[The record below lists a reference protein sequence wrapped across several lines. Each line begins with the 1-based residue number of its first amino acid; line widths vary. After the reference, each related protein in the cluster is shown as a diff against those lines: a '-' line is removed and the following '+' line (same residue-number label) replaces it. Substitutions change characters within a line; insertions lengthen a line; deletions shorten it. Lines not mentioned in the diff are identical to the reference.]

1 VANREIVYEQ
11 DDGGVLRGKL
21 SITAEIVGDDGSRFD
36 RSAEIDLRAHDEAEA
51 GSPTMFQVFTLTMPG
66 VTAATGRFQCVIL
79 DQNRTRPGLL
89 NLVKENRAR
98 SELAGD
104 WYAEVPRLDA
114 DGLLLRPPVFLA
126 RAPHLPA
133 LEEGRPL
140 GEPETSPIAGYI
152 HPIRRYGIEN
162 ETLQVYFEV
171 EPVGASRA
179 EAAQEELFLQ
189 ILAKDLDFALRDT
202 LRLDLSREELLAGG
216 GVAGVLYEL
225 DVNQLPPGVYQ
236 LSCMPLDGSG
246 NSWVAEFDVFWSLSS
261 LNRQADEM
269 RGEGLTVLTGDRLQ
283 AFKDASQS
291 EREAIL
297 ADFWAELDP
306 DPATSFNEVRME
318 FLSRVSYVRTYL
330 GGFGRQGALDDRGQT
345 FLLLG
350 APDEIQ
356 QQVLPAN
363 PKDQEDAVTR
373 VYDGYAPV
381 REGAWAKGEDAIRMS
396 SVHQARRE
404 IDARRGGVGRDK
416 GFELWIYNDKGQE
429 LFPNVYSGR
438 QRGLRFLFVDR
449 LGYGRFILQT
459 TNAWDIG
466 SVED

>member
-1 VANREIVYEQ
+1 
-11 DDGGVLRGKL
+11 
-21 SITAEIVGDDGSRFD
+21 
-36 RSAEIDLRAHDEAEA
+36 
-51 GSPTMFQVFTLTMPG
+51 M
-66 VTAATGRFQCVIL
+66 
-79 DQNRTRPGLL
+79 
-89 NLVKENRAR
+89 
-98 SELAGD
+98 
-104 WYAEVPRLDA
+104 
-114 DGLLLRPPVFLA
+114 
-126 RAPHLPA
+126 
-133 LEEGRPL
+133 
-140 GEPETSPIAGYI
+140 
-152 HPIRRYGIEN
+152 
-162 ETLQVYFEV
+162 
-171 EPVGASRA
+171 
-179 EAAQEELFLQ
+179 Q
-189 ILAKDLDFALRDT
+189 II
-202 LRLDLSREELLAGG
+202 
-216 GVAGVLYEL
+216 
-225 DVNQLPPGVYQ
+225 N
-236 LSCMPLDGSG
+236 
-246 NSWVAEFDVFWSLSS
+246 
-261 LNRQADEM
+261 
-269 RGEGLTVLTGDRLQ
+269 
-283 AFKDASQS
+283 
-291 EREAIL
+291 I
-297 ADFWAELDP
+297 
-306 DPATSFNEVRME
+306 
-318 FLSRVSYVRTYL
+318 
-330 GGFGRQGALDDRGQT
+330 LDDRGQT